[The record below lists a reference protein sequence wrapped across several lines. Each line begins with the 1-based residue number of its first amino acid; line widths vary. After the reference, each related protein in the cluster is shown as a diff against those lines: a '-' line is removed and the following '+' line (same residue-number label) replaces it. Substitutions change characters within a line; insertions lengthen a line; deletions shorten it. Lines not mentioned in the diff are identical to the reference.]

1 VPDAESFLVKHYIE
15 KHVEGLLHL
24 VRAHPLYSPPSCIR
38 TISLLKAG
46 PPEGIPRNTI
56 SDSTVIRLRP
66 DRTGRRRR
74 IERKQRLCPL

>member
-1 VPDAESFLVKHYIE
+1 LIQEDGVPDAESFLVKHYIE

-46 PPEGIPRNTI
+46 PPEGIGYLSIFYVTKHGYKT
-56 SDSTVIRLRP
+56 STR
-66 DRTGRRRR
+66 
-74 IERKQRLCPL
+74 

>member
-1 VPDAESFLVKHYIE
+1 MLIDRLVQEDGVPDAESFLVKHYIE

-46 PPEGIPRNTI
+46 PPEGIPRNTLC
-56 SDSTVIRLRP
+56 DNHGYKTSTR
-66 DRTGRRRR
+66 
-74 IERKQRLCPL
+74 